1 MENTKVEDTLPAM
14 DDMPTTGP
22 SEQELL
28 DAVLRNTEFL
38 QEDEVPLPES
48 EDPVEVPEESDY
60 EDPEEESEEAVSDEE
75 VEEEVEE
82 AEDEDADEES
92 ATQDATVFTAED
104 LDLDAQVVVKI
115 DGEEQAV
122 SFGDLLKGFQT
133 DAHLSKQGRE
143 LGEARK
149 AFEEERETK
158 MAELDSMSEMSAAV
172 LMGAEENLAKKYH
185 SIEAEIKKARDSGDT
200 FELNEL
206 KDKREQ
212 AQQEYWEARRNRE
225 GMQKQ
230 WEERKAEQ
238 AQAELTTQLEHFQ
251 EVIPSMI
258 PDFDEKVATDI
269 RDFAIEEGIDEGL
282 LNAIVDP
289 TIVKFIDDYRRLKQ
303 GVSKGAAKRK
313 AVPAK
318 KAIPT
323 KKAKSPTKK
332 KQDAEAMRKARA
344 FKEDASQEDQ
354 MAFLRDFANKSLSGN

>member
-1 MENTKVEDTLPAM
+1 MNTKVEDTLPDM
-14 DDMPTTGP
+14 DDMPTTEP
-22 SEQELL
+22 TEQDLL
-28 DAVLRNTEFL
+28 DAVLRQTDFL
-38 QEDEVPLPES
+38 KDDEVPLPES
-48 EDPVEVPEESDY
+48 EDPVEVPEEST
-60 EDPEEESEEAVSDEE
+60 EDPDEEEVDEAVSDEE

-115 DGEEQAV
+115 DGEEQTV

-149 AFEEERETK
+149 AFEEEREQK
-158 MAELDSMSEMSAAV
+158 MAELDSMSEISAAV
-172 LMGAEENLAKKYH
+172 LMGAEENLAKQYH

-212 AQQEYWEARRNRE
+212 AQQQYWEARRNRE
-225 GMQKQ
+225 SMQKQ
-230 WEERKAEQ
+230 WEDRKAEE
-238 AQAELTTQLEHFQ
+238 AEAELNTQLAHFQ
-251 EVIPSMI
+251 EVIPTMI
-258 PDFDEKVATDI
+258 PDFDEKVASEI
-269 RDFAIEEGIDEGL
+269 RDFALDEGIAEGL
-282 LNAIVDP
+282 LNSIVDP

-318 KAIPT
+318 KAVPT
-323 KKAKSPTKK
+323 KKAKSPAKK

-344 FKEDASQEDQ
+344 FKEDASEEDR
-354 MAFLRDFANKSLSGN
+354 MAFLRDFASKSLSGN